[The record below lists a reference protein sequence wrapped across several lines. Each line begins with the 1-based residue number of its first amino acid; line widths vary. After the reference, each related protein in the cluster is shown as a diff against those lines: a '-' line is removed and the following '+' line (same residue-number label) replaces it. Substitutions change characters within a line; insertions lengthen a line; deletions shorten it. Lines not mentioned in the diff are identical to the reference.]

1 MKHAPSATTKQLVP
15 TAREHRRV
23 QREDVRELEGKPSSH
38 WLRLA
43 CIKSRSGKFNQI
55 SRAHPA
61 GATRRRSAPGPFPF
75 SFSFRPPPRHTAAP
89 VVWIFLFLPRES
101 NAKTPRNQETKKP
114 RNNHEGKKKHAA
126 AGCEV

>member
-1 MKHAPSATTKQLVP
+1 MIHAPSAPTKQLVP

-23 QREDVRELEGKPSSH
+23 QREDVREPEGKASSH

-61 GATRRRSAPGPFPF
+61 GATRGRSAPGQFPF
-75 SFSFRPPPRHTAAP
+75 IFSFRPSSVTPLLPPFSG
-89 VVWIFLFLPRES
+89 FLFIFQGE
-101 NAKTPRNQETKKP
+101 
-114 RNNHEGKKKHAA
+114 
-126 AGCEV
+126 